1 MRAGFYC
8 SCILRNS
15 IAVHINI
22 HFSRTIIFSNQG
34 LKQEDYDTDSWNAY
48 QEALNSGSRWT
59 TEIVQKLLAD
69 PVSYGADQE
78 TVQEITDYYED
89 LMNTLLRK
97 DPPVEITSTAGIPKI
112 LAIPTGT
119 DLSDGAGSKLPAT
132 VPVKNLDGTE
142 IRQLRLPGS

>member
-1 MRAGFYC
+1 MA
-8 SCILRNS
+8 
-15 IAVHINI
+15 
-22 HFSRTIIFSNQG
+22 
-34 LKQEDYDTDSWNAY
+34 
-48 QEALNSGSRWT
+48 
-59 TEIVQKLLAD
+59 
-69 PVSYGADQE
+69 ADQE

-97 DPPVEITSTAGIPKI
+97 DAPVEITSTAGIPKI

-142 IRQLRLPGS
+142 NPAAEITWKLSGAADTDYKSIAAVGTVTGG